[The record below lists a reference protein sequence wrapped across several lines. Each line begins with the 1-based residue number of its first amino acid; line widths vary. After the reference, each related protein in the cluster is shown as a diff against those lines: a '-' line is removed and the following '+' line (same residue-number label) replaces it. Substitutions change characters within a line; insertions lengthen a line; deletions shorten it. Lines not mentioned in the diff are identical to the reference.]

1 MLEDVPPS
9 HPLIYRAAVVCA
21 GLSFAASVTAAVL
34 GGGFAL
40 LTGIFG
46 LLPYAG
52 VIVLSR
58 DNASTRHWGL
68 LALALYTPLDLVLRA
83 ESIRRPVDLN
93 SYFMGMAFVVI
104 VPPIVAA
111 CAGIGVLLW
120 RVVGKVGLVVW
131 ALGAAAGSVAAHHEV
146 FGIVP
151 SFTHEL
157 NVQHLPASVSGV
169 ICADAGF
176 QETDLYCYFE
186 ISPTEFRELIAGRP
200 FVEVRDSGRAHA
212 HGPKLGPNFVVAAK
226 YSVTWTT
233 PEPGFKQNHSTTL
246 FTDSARHRVF
256 LNHGG
261 W

>member
-1 MLEDVPPS
+1 MPEVASPPHS
-9 HPLIYRAAVVCA
+9 VVYRAAVVGA
-21 GLSFAASVTAAVL
+21 GLSFAASITAAVL

-40 LTGIFG
+40 IAGIFG
-46 LLPYAG
+46 LVPYAG

-58 DNASTRHWGL
+58 DNASTRRWGL
-68 LALALYTPLDLVLRA
+68 LALALYTLLDLVLRV

-93 SYFMGMAFVVI
+93 TWFMGMAFVVI
-104 VPPIVAA
+104 VPPVVAA
-111 CAGIGVLLW
+111 CAGVGVLLW
-120 RVVGKVGLVVW
+120 RVVGKAGLVLW
-131 ALGAAAGSVAAHHEV
+131 ALGALVGSVAAYQEV
-146 FGIVP
+146 FGTVP

-157 NVQHLPASVSGV
+157 NVPHLPESVSGV

-186 ISPTEFRELIAGRP
+186 ISPSEFPELISGRA
-200 FVEVRDSGRAHA
+200 FVEVPDSGRAHA
-212 HGPKLGPNFVVAAK
+212 HGPKLGPNFDVAAK

-246 FTDSARHRVF
+246 YTDSARHRVF
-256 LNHGG
+256 LNHAG